1 MEKFSGIIIAVVA
14 LAGIGFGHVFVRKFT
29 YRYGIKFAPLVLV
42 IGLGLMYLSLHYSD
56 LWSAIMGVFGI
67 TVVWDGVEIYRQEKR
82 IKEGWAEANPKRLKN
97 ETI

>member
-1 MEKFSGIIIAVVA
+1 MEKFSGIIIAVAA

-29 YRYGIKFAPLVLV
+29 YLYGVKFAPLVLA

-56 LWSAIMGVFGI
+56 LWSGITGVFGI

-82 IKEGWAEANPKRLKN
+82 IKEGWAPENPNRKVRKN
-97 ETI
+97 I